1 MPVGLALGV
10 WGETMAELRGAARA
24 AEAGRFESIWVA
36 ELHRSAFVP
45 AAAIADSTS
54 RIAIG
59 TAIALAFVR
68 SPMTTALSALDMDEL
83 SGGRFIL
90 GLGAGVRRLNED
102 WHHRPYGKPAPHLRE
117 VVSVVRRFVAD
128 AHRGVDIAFEGEYE
142 PTRVRNYQRPFPPE
156 RETIPIYLAGMG
168 PWMLRLAG
176 EIGDGWIAHEL
187 GSPAYLRE
195 RAIPRLMEGLQRS
208 ERQSSAL
215 KIMTSACC
223 VPLPDGRQARRYAAG
238 LVAFYAS
245 VRSYDEFFDFHG
257 FLQEAREVQRRF
269 REGDLAHMAD
279 ACPDEMVDLLTIA
292 GTPDEVRSKLAA
304 YDGLAD
310 AIKLT
315 PPTHLVPSE
324 VTRQSQAAILEMFS
338 D

>member
-10 WGETMAELRGAARA
+10 WGETMAELRDAARE

-45 AAAIADSTS
+45 TAALIDSTDT
-54 RIAIG
+54 ITVG

-68 SPMTTALSALDMDEL
+68 SPMTTALSALDLDEL

-102 WHHRPYGKPAPHLRE
+102 WHNRPYGKPAPHLRE
-117 VVSVVRRFVAD
+117 VVDAIRRFVHD
-128 AHRGVDIAFEGEYE
+128 AHRGVEIEFAGMYE
-142 PTRVRNYQRPFPPE
+142 KAVVRNYQRPFPPV

-187 GSPAYLRE
+187 GSAAYMRE
-195 RAIPRLMEGLQRS
+195 RALPRVREGIQKADRDATSVRLM
-208 ERQSSAL
+208 A
-215 KIMTSACC
+215 SACC
-223 VPLPDGRQARRYAAG
+223 VPLRDGRQARRHAAG

-257 FLQEAREVQRRF
+257 FLPQAKEVQRRF
-269 REGDLAHMAD
+269 REGDLTHMAD
-279 ACPDEMVDLLTIA
+279 ACPDEMVDCLTFA
-292 GTPDEVRSKLAA
+292 GTPDEVRARVA
-304 YDGLAD
+304 QYEGLVD
-310 AIKLT
+310 VIKLT
-315 PPTHLVPSE
+315 PPTHLVPPE
-324 VTRQSQAAILEMFS
+324 VTRESQAAILEMFS
-338 D
+338 T

>member
-10 WGETMAELRGAARA
+10 WGETMAELREAARA
-24 AEAGRFESIWVA
+24 AEAGGFESAWVA

-45 AAAIADSTS
+45 AAAIADSTE

-68 SPMTTALSALDMDEL
+68 SPMTTALSALDLDEL

-102 WHHRPYGKPAPHLRE
+102 WHHRPYGKPAPHLRD
-117 VVSVVRRFVAD
+117 VVAIVRSFVRN
-128 AHRGVDIAFEGEYE
+128 AHRGVDLDYAGEFEQ
-142 PTRVRNYQRPFPPE
+142 TRVRNYQRPFAPV
-156 RETIPIYLAGMG
+156 RESIPIYVAGVG

-195 RAIPRLMEGLQRS
+195 MALPRLKEGLEKSGRPP
-208 ERQSSAL
+208 SAL
-215 KIMTSACC
+215 KLITSACC
-223 VPLPDGRQARRYAAG
+223 VPMADGRQARRYAAG

-257 FLQEAREVQRRF
+257 FLAQAKEVQRRF
-269 REGDLAHMAD
+269 REGDLEHMAD
-279 ACPDEMVDLLTIA
+279 ACPDEMVDCLTFA
-292 GTPDEVRSKLAA
+292 GTPDEVRAKLAA
-304 YDGLAD
+304 YDGLVD

-315 PPTHLVPSE
+315 PPTHLVPPE
-324 VTRQSQAAILEMFS
+324 VTRHSQDAILEMFAG
-338 D
+338 